1 MPINLPD
8 GSDPS
13 QIVLPDGTNASE
25 VRDPNGNVV
34 WKSLFRGRKVYYS
47 FNDGT
52 ADNQENP
59 GTWDAT
65 PNNGVTFV
73 GSGGPDGSGAVDLDG
88 TDDYLQTKSNDDMV
102 NEYSTNQ
109 GPFTFSMWV
118 NGQSSTYPTI
128 YSSRGRRIV
137 IDYDNGYTEFKL
149 YDGSGYAEAE
159 NLPAPDGT
167 YHMLT
172 ARYDNT
178 KSPDMR
184 LTKNDD
190 TGNGVTGDFNS
201 SIEQYINKEYIGR
214 DYDGDYFDGKIDEFQ
229 FWNRWLTDSE
239 IQDLY
244 NSYV

>member
-8 GSDPS
+8 GSNPS

-34 WKSLFRGRKVYYS
+34 WRPPFVEGRKVYYS

-73 GSGGPDGSGAVDLDG
+73 SSGGPDGSGALEFDG
-88 TDDYLQTKSNDDMV
+88 TDDNLVKADTDMV
-102 NEYSTNQ
+102 NKYSTNQ
-109 GPFTFSMWV
+109 GPFTMSVWINADSFSYD
-118 NGQSSTYPTI
+118 NI
-128 YSSRGRRIV
+128 YNSRGNRIAFEV
-137 IDYDNGYTEFKL
+137 DGGNARFEL
-149 YDGSGYAEAE
+149 YDGSFTAAGD
-159 NLPAPDGT
+159 LSLSTGT
-167 YHMLT
+167 YYMLT
-172 ARYDNT
+172 ARYDDT

-184 LTKNDD
+184 FTKNDN
-190 TGNGVTGDFNS
+190 TENGATGDFNS
-201 SIEQYINKEYIGR
+201 SIQQDIREEYIGR
-214 DYDGDYFDGKIDEFQ
+214 SYSSDHVDGEIDEFQ
-229 FWNRWLTDSE
+229 FWDRWLTDSE